1 MRQPIRFIIV
11 LTTALSI
18 VSTNAS
24 AFQSITSSLRTIS
37 ILPKVNSNKIPLLG
51 MMTPQH
57 APVLRLR
64 GGASDTAAKI
74 VAAPPKKI
82 RIAAFDSMRFF
93 LIMNI
98 VLGHFGRFANP
109 SDKLLTAFSQH
120 NVMVGAFFALSG
132 YVTVRLTTLKFRVS
146 THFLFLRQPLTRSQT
161 VPFLANVLGLH
172 NNGTWSARRFFQ
184 TS

>member
-1 MRQPIRFIIV
+1 MRQPIRFIIA

-24 AFQSITSSLRTIS
+24 AFQSITSSLRTSS
-37 ILPKVNSNKIPLLG
+37 ILPKVNSKTPLLG
-51 MMTPQH
+51 MVTLQH
-57 APVLRLR
+57 APILRLR
-64 GGASDTAAKI
+64 GGASDTDAKI
-74 VAAPPKKI
+74 AAAPPKKI

-109 SDKLLTAFSQH
+109 SEKLLTAFSQH

-132 YVTVRLTTLKFRVS
+132 YVTVRPTLKFRVS
-146 THFLFLRQPLTRSQT
+146 THLFISSSASHPIANCLHFLQPL
-161 VPFLANVLGLH
+161 
-172 NNGTWSARRFFQ
+172 
-184 TS
+184 